1 MVVQVDDGRFLRRVT
16 RKQNHELLSEFGVEP
31 SLGQILSDE
40 HDFMVV
46 VLKDDVLCAPS
57 GLGSCFL
64 NEGFVGSTEP
74 IVIKISPAVASRSIL
89 KQWRCFYAL
98 IPRQSC
104 ARRPC
109 TRTTM
114 FGTARQ

>member
-46 VLKDDVLCAPS
+46 VLKDDVLMRAVR
-57 GLGSCFL
+57 
-64 NEGFVGSTEP
+64 VGARGGHGP
-74 IVIKISPAVASRSIL
+74 I
-89 KQWRCFYAL
+89 WGT
-98 IPRQSC
+98 
-104 ARRPC
+104 PC
-109 TRTTM
+109 TL
-114 FGTARQ
+114 G

>member
-46 VLKDDVLCAPS
+46 VLKDDVFMRA
-57 GLGSCFL
+57 
-64 NEGFVGSTEP
+64 VGVGVVFFERG
-74 IVIKISPAVASRSIL
+74 IR
-89 KQWRCFYAL
+89 RFY
-98 IPRQSC
+98 
-104 ARRPC
+104 
-109 TRTTM
+109 
-114 FGTARQ
+114 